1 MSVRFIYLF
10 LTIVSLGFSQNQ
22 FTLSGTIYE
31 TEGQETLIGATIIF
45 PELNTGT
52 TTNEYGFY
60 SITLEAGT
68 YEVLVS
74 YIGFESI
81 NLTITLNENKTLNQN
96 GVHMCAKR
104 YPCTI
109 DQNV

>member
-1 MSVRFIYLF
+1 MRCFFYLVLQHNTYLCLLDLFNLF

-74 YIGFESI
+74 YMGFESI
-81 NLTITLNENKTLNQN
+81 KPNHIIE
-96 GVHMCAKR
+96 
-104 YPCTI
+104 
-109 DQNV
+109 